1 MCETIGRIGLRC
13 FHHAADEQKARKRM
27 LWVCFCTNVIG
38 LIFLILSALAIST
51 NTFGLVWNFCFT
63 NVWLEIIQGSEDLNL
78 PSFFS
83 VGLRAAAYR
92 EIVETVVVESDEAVI
107 PFNRFCDLTSGIETS
122 ESIDTA
128 SVFAATVTA
137 STSNCASCED
147 MSKRIVPSLFLSM
160 LGYIP
165 NFTTDILRMYQNY
178 DVNCQKFFASVFSW
192 ISLSTAIYTWV
203 NYHLNCFAY
212 LEGGPVAWNEQLQ
225 EVDPDSGDAYLI
237 VQPRYRP
244 GFGEICLALATL
256 LKIVDIICNIMLPT
270 PSITRSHEEQAEYE
284 WKYNSPDGAEAD
296 DVEDGGGGII
306 LQQKEND
313 AVTDVRS
320 EVASNEHLRT

>member
-1 MCETIGRIGLRC
+1 VLGPLEPRC
-13 FHHAADEQKARKRM
+13 CLTLPLPCLTFVSYRSNASHH
-27 LWVCFCTNVIG
+27 
-38 LIFLILSALAIST
+38 S
-51 NTFGLVWNFCFT
+51 
-63 NVWLEIIQGSEDLNL
+63 
-78 PSFFS
+78 
-83 VGLRAAAYR
+83 
-92 EIVETVVVESDEAVI
+92 
-107 PFNRFCDLTSGIETS
+107 
-122 ESIDTA
+122 
-128 SVFAATVTA
+128 
-137 STSNCASCED
+137 
-147 MSKRIVPSLFLSM
+147 
-160 LGYIP
+160 
-165 NFTTDILRMYQNY
+165 
-178 DVNCQKFFASVFSW
+178 
-192 ISLSTAIYTWV
+192 
-203 NYHLNCFAY
+203 
-212 LEGGPVAWNEQLQ
+212 WNEQLQ